1 MAGHMGVRARARA
14 RLPVRRAPPATT
26 FPNPDGGAGVS
37 YLRCAAQI
45 THRTGGRR
53 RKRPCSGLIA
63 LVVATAFPGG
73 WMDRKEPSRPPVFL
87 EAINEAPAGRTTS
100 RSSDAPGFLA
110 PGFRVAVGR
119 ETWRSSS
126 SPPRRSGWITPV
138 PGPFQ
143 QRA

>member
-1 MAGHMGVRARARA
+1 MGVRARARA

-73 WMDRKEPSRPPVFL
+73 WMDGWIGRSRAGHRFSWRPSMRRRQAAPPL
-87 EAINEAPAGRTTS
+87 APATS
-100 RSSDAPGFLA
+100 RGSWPLDFALPSGGRHGGVPAHL
-110 PGFRVAVGR
+110 RVARVG
-119 ETWRSSS
+119 
-126 SPPRRSGWITPV
+126 
-138 PGPFQ
+138 
-143 QRA
+143 